1 MEAFQQNLI
10 EFLKDNM
17 FVVNSFRVPMACI
30 SSQINVPKDELWPKL
45 KLDITLKILT
55 ENLRKCIVG

>member
-30 SSQINVPKDELWPKL
+30 ISQINVPKDELWPKL